1 MAIQSLANCIDF
13 LSEKTCLM
21 YLGDLTN
28 QLNVTLSL
36 QGKELNI
43 PGVRQEG
50 SIGKQGCLI
59 ERGRRTSDH

>member
-28 QLNVTLSL
+28 QLNIEYTWGQARGLYRKARLSNIK
-36 QGKELNI
+36 GKENF
-43 PGVRQEG
+43 
-50 SIGKQGCLI
+50 
-59 ERGRRTSDH
+59 